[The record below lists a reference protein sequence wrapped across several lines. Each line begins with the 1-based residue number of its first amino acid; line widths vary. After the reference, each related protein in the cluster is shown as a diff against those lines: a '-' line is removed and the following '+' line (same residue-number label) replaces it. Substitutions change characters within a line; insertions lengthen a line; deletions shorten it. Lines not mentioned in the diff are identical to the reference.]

1 MSDFGLSVM
10 VVEFMASSYYTSAFS
25 GTVRW
30 IAPELVA
37 LPEEENTITIPTTQ
51 SDIYSFGCVMLQ
63 VSIVFITLAPLVLPM
78 DQGLTGKPPFSEFKR
93 DAQVV
98 VAIALGKKPLRPKL
112 PAIADHHWTFIM
124 NCWSIKDC
132 RPSAQQVD
140 AYIKEQLLL
149 LQHDSISSD

>member
-1 MSDFGLSVM
+1 LSDFGLSVV
-10 VVEFMASSYYTSAFS
+10 VVEFMASSNYTSVFS

-37 LPEEENTITIPTTQ
+37 VPDEEDTITIPTTQ
-51 SDIYSFGCVMLQ
+51 SDIYSFGCVMLH
-63 VSIVFITLAPLVLPM
+63 
-78 DQGLTGKPPFSEFKR
+78 GLTGKSPFSEYKR

-112 PAIADHHWTFIM
+112 PAIADHHWAFIM

-140 AYIKEQLLL
+140 AYIKEQLHLF
-149 LQHDSISSD
+149 QHDSIFSD